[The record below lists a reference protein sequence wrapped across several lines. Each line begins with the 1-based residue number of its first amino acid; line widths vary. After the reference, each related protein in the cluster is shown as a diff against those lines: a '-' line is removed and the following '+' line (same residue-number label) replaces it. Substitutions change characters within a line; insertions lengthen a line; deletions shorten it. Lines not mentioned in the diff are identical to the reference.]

1 MRSIAYFTFFAWSPW
16 GNGSFSEEKLAEK
29 NSKARDIVVITK

>member
-1 MRSIAYFTFFAWSPW
+1 MVAMGEWVFFRR
-16 GNGSFSEEKLAEK
+16 EKLAEK